1 MPRVLM
7 YHLFN
12 PIHKSIFK
20 SVLSLRF
27 IIVVLT
33 HKNYFRGAQKKLYLW
48 HEIFHC
54 AYSHWLDHN
63 LSPGARISYVFNK
76 KWQDTSD
83 RLLIFHSRKL
93 ITKIDLCKSTFLILC
108 SASFTSLRC
117 STETPMH
124 WQHEAVHK
132 INSQLVLIN
141 KLTFQLILNAF
152 SRGKWSFR
160 TVNDN

>member
-1 MPRVLM
+1 M
-7 YHLFN
+7 LF
-12 PIHKSIFK
+12 
-20 SVLSLRF
+20 
-27 IIVVLT
+27 LT
-33 HKNYFRGAQKKLYLW
+33 HKNNFRGAQKKLYLW

-76 KWQDTSD
+76 IWQDTSD

-93 ITKIDLCKSTFLILC
+93 ITEIDLCKSTFLISRL
-108 SASFTSLRC
+108 ASFKLLRC
-117 STETPMH
+117 SKGETSMH
-124 WQHEAVHK
+124 WEHEAVHK

-141 KLTFQLILNAF
+141 KLHFQLILNAF
-152 SRGKWSFR
+152 SQGEWSYR